1 MDAEAAAIM
10 RQEATAYDVLGVDPG
25 ADASAVRYARNERI
39 RRWQTDRCNHSRA
52 TEVMQR
58 INGAYES
65 VSDDARRANYDESMA
80 RAARRRR
87 AEDRERT
94 PWIGATMRN
103 GAYGRLM
110 DLVARVDRD
119 GVFGLT
125 LPTIVVVGLESHG
138 KSSLMERVA
147 LRDVFPRGVGF
158 VTRMPIKLQLRQ
170 VNFENSVTIR
180 LVRLSGSAWVPVE
193 DSGPFY
199 DIGQRNFAE
208 VVAERMQRFI
218 SQRGQGSGNRQIA
231 IDHRIEIEIRAADL
245 VDIDLLDLPGIVSM
259 PQDVAAA
266 SLQLTRDFLE
276 RDDTLALC
284 VVEDLLSAVR
294 SSLALG
300 EIGRVEGLGA
310 RTIVVLTKV
319 DMLTQQNPARL
330 AHRLANPAETVGFE
344 PTAFIPVINR
354 GEHDGKSLTDALDAE
369 EATFAE
375 WKRTT
380 PGLPADDRL
389 GLTGVLNALNSLIE
403 DHIRENWLPHQ
414 LDKATRRL
422 QEVQEETASLG
433 ALSVSSEL
441 FLDRLCEVVSE
452 KLAEL
457 DFKNG
462 RSNPEMKFYYDW
474 MAALSLPAHC
484 EGYGR
489 FNRVRRRMRAKA
501 IWKLIV
507 ESVPSEDLVRK
518 LISAALSDSQLP
530 VKMDR
535 FDQSIGHTLHG
546 YAMNDNG
553 AIETLTNLGFP
564 EYLYE
569 SSGCVPSVY
578 VNNNEAPN
586 KRQMEAADLRIRE
599 EAKDAILEHVFMPL
613 AERSFWSGLQLDLQE
628 SPQSRDRRNHLLAQD
643 AALVRLIDELNRFRD
658 GQYSNAQAPAGDG
671 GSPAGAGRATPTDS
685 SGRRRN
691 SGRRRHPRGNP
702 PQSPFGQSGSTFGG
716 GSPFGG
722 ASPAPSGFTD
732 ASGGF
737 TFGHGGPTFR
747 ASPSAAAPPA
757 PGPAASFS
765 FGGAPPPAQYETD
778 HKEAEARWGSADAH
792 VPEDQRTPAPGFSF
806 GAAPPAPAPSF
817 SFGAAPPAPPPAA
830 PFSFGSR

>member
-1 MDAEAAAIM
+1 MAFNFGAPASAAPVFGAATPASGAPAPAAGGNDQAMDAEAAAIL
-10 RQEATAYDVLGVDPG
+10 RDEATAYDVLGVDRG
-25 ADASAVRYARNERI
+25 ADASAIRHAYHERS
-39 RRWQTDRCNHSRA
+39 RRRHADRCNHSLA

-65 VSDDARRANYDESMA
+65 VKDAAHRANYDESMA

-87 AEDRERT
+87 AEGAWAARART

-147 LRDVFPRGVGF
+147 LHDVFPRGVGF
-158 VTRMPIKLQLRQ
+158 VTRMPILLQLCQ
-170 VNFENSVTIR
+170 VNFENSVIIR
-180 LVRLSGSAWVPVE
+180 LVKLSGSTRVPASE
-193 DSGPFY
+193 DSEQKFY
-199 DIGQRNFAE
+199 DSGQRNFAE

-218 SQRGQGSGNRQIA
+218 SQRGQGSGNMQVA

-266 SLQLTRDFLE
+266 SLQLTRDYLQK
-276 RDDTLALC
+276 DDTLALC
-284 VVEDLLSAVR
+284 VVDDLLPAVR
-294 SSLALG
+294 SSQALG
-300 EIGRVEGLGA
+300 EIGRVDGLGA

-330 AHRLANPAETVGFE
+330 AHRLANPADTVGFE

-354 GEHDGKSLTDALDAE
+354 GEHDGKSLTDALVAE

-403 DHIRENWLPHQ
+403 DHIRENWLPQQ

-457 DFKNG
+457 DLKKCV
-462 RSNPEMKFYYDW
+462 SNPEMQFYYDW
-474 MAALSLPAHC
+474 MAKLNFPADVQ
-484 EGYGR
+484 GGGGR
-489 FNRVRRRMRAKA
+489 FNRVRRRMRAKN

-518 LISAALSDSQLP
+518 LISLALSDSQLP

-535 FDQSIGHTLHG
+535 FNPSIGRTLCA
-546 YAMNDNG
+546 YAMNNN
-553 AIETLTNLGFP
+553 AEIETLANLGFP
-564 EYLYE
+564 EHFYSE
-569 SSGCVPSVY
+569 QVNDDWRRY
-578 VNNNEAPN
+578 VA
-586 KRQMEAADLRIRE
+586 AADSRIKE
-599 EAKDAILEHVFMPL
+599 SAKDAVLEHVFMPL
-613 AERSFWSGLQLDLQE
+613 VERSFWSGLPGLDLQE
-628 SPQSRDRRNHLLAQD
+628 SPESRARRSHLRAQE
-643 AALVRLIDELNRFRD
+643 AALVRLIEELNRFRD
-658 GQYSNAQAPAGDG
+658 GQHSNAEAPA
-671 GSPAGAGRATPTDS
+671 
-685 SGRRRN
+685 
-691 SGRRRHPRGNP
+691 
-702 PQSPFGQSGSTFGG
+702 F
-716 GSPFGG
+716 
-722 ASPAPSGFTD
+722 
-732 ASGGF
+732 
-737 TFGHGGPTFR
+737 
-747 ASPSAAAPPA
+747 
-757 PGPAASFS
+757 
-765 FGGAPPPAQYETD
+765 
-778 HKEAEARWGSADAH
+778 
-792 VPEDQRTPAPGFSF
+792 VF
-806 GAAPPAPAPSF
+806 GAARST
-817 SFGAAPPAPPPAA
+817 GW
-830 PFSFGSR
+830 

>member
-1 MDAEAAAIM
+1 MAFFGAPASAAPAFGAPAPAAGGDDQAMDAEAAAIM

-441 FLDRLCEVVSE
+441 FLDRLCEVLSE
-452 KLAEL
+452 QLAKLDGSFSSGL
-457 DFKNG
+457 PSDIKVWSF
-462 RSNPEMKFYYDW
+462 DW
-474 MAALSLPAHC
+474 MATLDYPANC
-484 EGYGR
+484 EGAGR
-489 FNRVRRRMRAKA
+489 FDRVRRRMRAKA
-501 IWKLIV
+501 NWKLIV

-518 LISAALSDSQLP
+518 LISLALSDSQLP

-535 FDQSIGHTLHG
+535 FDPSIGRTL
-546 YAMNDNG
+546 YAHAVNNNTE
-553 AIETLTNLGFP
+553 IETLTNLGLP
-564 EYLYE
+564 EHLNE
-569 SSGCVPSVY
+569 PPHNNMPRGGLQFGCPHFTSGLDQKLVIV
-578 VNNNEAPN
+578 
-586 KRQMEAADLRIRE
+586 E
-599 EAKDAILEHVFMPL
+599 EAKDAVLEHVFMPL
-613 AERSFWSGLQLDLQE
+613 VERSFWSGLPGLDLQE
-628 SPQSRDRRNHLLAQD
+628 SPESRARRNHLRAQE
-643 AALVRLIDELNRFRD
+643 AALVRLIDGLTQFRD
-658 GQYSNAQAPAGDG
+658 GQGFHPNAEAPAGDSG
-671 GSPAGAGRATPTDS
+671 PPAGAGRAPFTGF
-685 SGRRRN
+685 SGQ
-691 SGRRRHPRGNP
+691 RRHPRGNP
-702 PQSPFGQSGSTFGG
+702 PQSPFGQSSSTFGG
-716 GSPFGG
+716 GAFGG
-722 ASPAPSGFTD
+722 AAPAPSGF
-732 ASGGF
+732 GGA
-737 TFGHGGPTFR
+737 TPFGN
-747 ASPSAAAPPA
+747 AAAAP
-757 PGPAASFS
+757 S
-765 FGGAPPPAQYETD
+765 FGGGAF
-778 HKEAEARWGSADAH
+778 GSA
-792 VPEDQRTPAPGFSF
+792 
-806 GAAPPAPAPSF
+806 APA
-817 SFGAAPPAPPPAA
+817 AASSPA
-830 PFSFGSR
+830 FSFGSAAPAATASSAPTFGSAASAATPSPAFGGPARRSH

>member
-1 MDAEAAAIM
+1 
-10 RQEATAYDVLGVDPG
+10 
-25 ADASAVRYARNERI
+25 
-39 RRWQTDRCNHSRA
+39 
-52 TEVMQR
+52 MQR

-180 LVRLSGSAWVPVE
+180 LVHLIGSAWVPVE
-193 DSGPFY
+193 DSGPLY

-208 VVAERMQRFI
+208 VVAERMQQFI

-231 IDHRIEIEIRAADL
+231 IDHRIEIRAADL

-300 EIGRVEGLGA
+300 EIGRVDGLGA

-330 AHRLANPAETVGFE
+330 AHRLANPADTVGFE

-369 EATFAE
+369 EATFTE

-380 PGLPADDRL
+380 PGL
-389 GLTGVLNALNSLIE
+389 
-403 DHIRENWLPHQ
+403 Q
-414 LDKATRRL
+414 LETATRRL
-422 QEVQEETASLG
+422 REVREETASLG
-433 ALSVSSEL
+433 ALPVSREL

-452 KLAEL
+452 QLAKLDGSTSTGL
-457 DFKNG
+457 PSDIKVWSF
-462 RSNPEMKFYYDW
+462 DW
-474 MAALSLPAHC
+474 MTALSFPANC
-484 EGYGR
+484 ERAGR
-489 FNRVRRRMRAKA
+489 FDRVRRRMRAKA
-501 IWKLIV
+501 NWKLIV
-507 ESVPSEDLVRK
+507 ESVPSKELVRK
-518 LISAALSDSQLP
+518 LIS
-530 VKMDR
+530 
-535 FDQSIGHTLHG
+535 
-546 YAMNDNG
+546 
-553 AIETLTNLGFP
+553 
-564 EYLYE
+564 
-569 SSGCVPSVY
+569 
-578 VNNNEAPN
+578 
-586 KRQMEAADLRIRE
+586 
-599 EAKDAILEHVFMPL
+599 
-613 AERSFWSGLQLDLQE
+613 
-628 SPQSRDRRNHLLAQD
+628 
-643 AALVRLIDELNRFRD
+643 
-658 GQYSNAQAPAGDG
+658 
-671 GSPAGAGRATPTDS
+671 
-685 SGRRRN
+685 
-691 SGRRRHPRGNP
+691 
-702 PQSPFGQSGSTFGG
+702 
-716 GSPFGG
+716 
-722 ASPAPSGFTD
+722 
-732 ASGGF
+732 
-737 TFGHGGPTFR
+737 
-747 ASPSAAAPPA
+747 
-757 PGPAASFS
+757 
-765 FGGAPPPAQYETD
+765 
-778 HKEAEARWGSADAH
+778 
-792 VPEDQRTPAPGFSF
+792 
-806 GAAPPAPAPSF
+806 
-817 SFGAAPPAPPPAA
+817 
-830 PFSFGSR
+830 